1 MSGGG
6 GSLMGLQCRVSG
18 VDAKFWDACAKV
30 YSAKPVGRVG
40 HGIAG
45 AGANECC
52 AGSMLVLVLVFGGW
66 WCSGGFSGVSSH
78 LSSSETYLVRSIPLL
93 LLTYLGMSAKGNV
106 GLLFGPCGCSFDM
119 LAKRVTADFAS

>member
-1 MSGGG
+1 MSGGW
-6 GSLMGLQCRVSG
+6 GSLVGLQCRVSG

-93 LLTYLGMSAKGNV
+93 LLTYLGMFAIGNAR
-106 GLLFGPCGCSFDM
+106 FFIGPCGHSFDV
-119 LAKRVTADFAS
+119 LAKRVTADFVS